1 MTSKRFNITFGC
13 LALAALLPVG
23 VPLHA
28 QTAEA
33 NPFRLSPDH
42 ATVSA
47 ADAAKECQW
56 YERILGFHEMKS
68 DQQSCRLSI
77 PAFRLDILTR
87 KGSVKPPVTTGTSQ
101 QGWLNIVFKTSD
113 IEGLYKHLVEQGI
126 TVKVDADKVTHAP
139 IGHLTFQD
147 PEGNEIGIAPEPGT
161 E

>member
-1 MTSKRFNITFGC
+1 MTCNRFHFTFVW
-13 LALAALLPVG
+13 LTLVAMLPVE
-23 VPLHA
+23 VSLRA

-33 NPFRLSPDH
+33 NLFHLSPDH
-42 ATVSA
+42 ATLSV

-56 YERILGFHEMKS
+56 YERVLGFHEMKS

-87 KGSVKPPVTTGTSQ
+87 KGSVRPQAATGTSQ
-101 QGWLNIVFKTSD
+101 QGWLNVVFKTSD
-113 IEGLYKHLVEQGI
+113 IEGLYKHLEEQGI